1 MRVIMDDKVYDMD
14 RKQKKQ
20 FLNVAKNL
28 IPKGIYAIEKDGI
41 AEMKNEVYDTDKELS
56 NAIAEYVRKGFKV
69 HFNGGNWLTE
79 QAILKEIVGKAAVM
93 AKEIHR
99 GRDVEIKTSNG
110 GLKILSVDKKTIR

>member
-41 AEMKNEVYDTDKELS
+41 TEMKNEVYDTDKELS
-56 NAIAEYVRKGFKV
+56 NAIAEYVRKGLKV
-69 HFNGGNWLTE
+69 HFNGGN
-79 QAILKEIVGKAAVM
+79 
-93 AKEIHR
+93 
-99 GRDVEIKTSNG
+99 
-110 GLKILSVDKKTIR
+110 